1 MPDKA
6 NSALCSIFA
15 RGQVLAW
22 ISRAGP
28 KRDAAAR
35 YHPQSMLWRNC
46 MPSTGGLS
54 CPRPHTRLLR
64 GQEEVTFIFQVSASH
79 CILILLLLF
88 LLFQVRVSLS
98 LFSAFPVL
106 LVSPPTLSDPPS
118 AFAFLAFV
126 CRILLPCTGSL
137 SLTCLLS
144 LVSLLVSSPSALF
157 SRYLVHLSPRALL
170 PGELPD
176 QTPPPTL
183 PLCPAHL

>member
-1 MPDKA
+1 MTLRDFDQKGPCFLKVHL
-6 NSALCSIFA
+6 SFLSPGHLA
-15 RGQVLAW
+15 RQG
-22 ISRAGP
+22 SSFG
-28 KRDAAAR
+28 
-35 YHPQSMLWRNC
+35 
-46 MPSTGGLS
+46 TGS
-54 CPRPHTRLLR
+54 
-64 GQEEVTFIFQVSASH
+64 
-79 CILILLLLF
+79 LLF
-88 LLFQVRVSLS
+88 LLLHLPSALCPVRVSLS